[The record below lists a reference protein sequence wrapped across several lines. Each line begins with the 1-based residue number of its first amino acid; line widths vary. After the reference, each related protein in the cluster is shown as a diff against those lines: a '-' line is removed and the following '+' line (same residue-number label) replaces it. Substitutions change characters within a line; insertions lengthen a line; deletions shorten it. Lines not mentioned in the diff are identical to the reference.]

1 MPGWAFAAMVAG
13 GLWLCLWTGRERQL
27 GLLPIA
33 LGAAGAWMA
42 PTPDL
47 LVTGDGRHMALVRD
61 DGTPVMLRDRTG
73 DFARDL
79 LAESSGFD
87 GEPVPMSE
95 AKFATCSRDACLAQ
109 VVRGGRT
116 WTLMATRSSQ
126 WIDWVPFTQACAR
139 VDIVVSDRW
148 LPKGCVPKW
157 LKLDRKSLE
166 QSGGVA
172 LYLDKEPRA
181 RTVAEQIG
189 RHPWR

>member
-1 MPGWAFAAMVAG
+1 
-13 GLWLCLWTGRERQL
+13 
-27 GLLPIA
+27 
-33 LGAAGAWMA
+33 
-42 PTPDL
+42 
-47 LVTGDGRHMALVRD
+47 
-61 DGTPVMLRDRTG
+61 MLRDRTG

-79 LAESSGFD
+79 LAESAGFD

-126 WIDWVPFTQACAR
+126 WIDWVPFTRACGR

-148 LPKGCVPKW
+148 LPKGCTPKW

-172 LYLDKEPRA
+172 LYLGKEPRSK
-181 RTVAEQIG
+181 TVAEEIG